1 MVIDEIKN
9 ILNRKFSLPLE
20 EFYKR
25 RIIIW
30 DDPDN
35 EFLEISKELELNNA
49 KIITLTG
56 FNNFYVKKLILEDDT
71 LSNYLIYNPVRFET
85 TENNWLL
92 DVFEYSEHY
101 KADYISGLLEE
112 LNASDSLMIR
122 KTIKS

>member
-1 MVIDEIKN
+1 MANKVLTLKD

-35 EFLEISKELELNNA
+35 EFLEISKNLELSNA

-56 FNNFYVKKLILEDDT
+56 FNNFYVKKLILEDDP
-71 LSNYLIYNPVRFET
+71 LSNYLIYRRLTDLF
-85 TENNWLL
+85 
-92 DVFEYSEHY
+92 F
-101 KADYISGLLEE
+101 
-112 LNASDSLMIR
+112 
-122 KTIKS
+122 